1 MTNNK
6 DQVGD
11 SSRASNKKQMLAFS
25 NIFVKTPTTA
35 TNKNRHKV
43 VRDSSDYTRIQAR
56 IAQYK
61 SNE

>member
-1 MTNNK
+1 
-6 DQVGD
+6 
-11 SSRASNKKQMLAFS
+11 LAFS
-25 NIFVKTPTTA
+25 NIFVKTPTTE

-43 VRDSSDYTRIQAR
+43 VRDASDYTRIRAR